1 MGANLATPMTLKNQI
16 WFIVISFVQK
26 ITYSKQLSLIQ
37 GDRRESDG
45 LKKKYSVDFQLEM
58 DVFLQN

>member
-26 ITYSKQLSLIQ
+26 ITYSNQLSLIQ
-37 GDRRESDG
+37 GDRWESDG